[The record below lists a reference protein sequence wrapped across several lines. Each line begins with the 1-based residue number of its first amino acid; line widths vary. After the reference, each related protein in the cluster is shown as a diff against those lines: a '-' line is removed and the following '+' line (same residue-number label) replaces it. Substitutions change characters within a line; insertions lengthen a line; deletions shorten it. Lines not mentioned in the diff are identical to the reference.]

1 MRKEVFY
8 YSDGLKISAY
18 LYHPNDWT
26 AGDAPRPAV
35 ICITG
40 YSGRKDLAT
49 IDVPE
54 RLAQEGYFTL
64 APDYRGF
71 GRAEGL
77 KGRHRPLEQAQDT
90 YDGITFMETV
100 EGVDPDRI
108 GIYGTSY
115 GGAHAIW
122 VAAFD
127 ERVKVA
133 VSAVGVGNGDKWL
146 RSVFS
151 AYEWIKLKEKV
162 LVAARERVLTGKR
175 TMVPR
180 TYLCPDDPDKP
191 KPKLIEEVH
200 GIAEVNEYDLESA
213 EALFRYRPEW
223 VAGRISPRPVLFIC
237 GEDDVMVPVEDGP
250 LAVYAAC
257 GEPKKLVRIPHGRHN
272 DVYKVVNPECF
283 ERCVKETIT
292 WFGQYL

>member
-18 LYHPNDWT
+18 LYHPDDWKP
-26 AGDAPRPAV
+26 GDPPRPAV

-54 RLAQEGYFTL
+54 RLVEEGYITL

-71 GRAEGL
+71 GHAEGT

-90 YDGITFMETV
+90 YDGITYLETV

-133 VSAVGVGNGDKWL
+133 VSGVGVGNGDKWL

-151 AYEWIKLKEKV
+151 SYEWIKLKEK
-162 LVAARERVLTGKR
+162 
-175 TMVPR
+175 
-180 TYLCPDDPDKP
+180 KP
-191 KPKLIEEVH
+191 I
-200 GIAEVNEYDLESA
+200 
-213 EALFRYRPEW
+213 
-223 VAGRISPRPVLFIC
+223 
-237 GEDDVMVPVEDGP
+237 
-250 LAVYAAC
+250 
-257 GEPKKLVRIPHGRHN
+257 
-272 DVYKVVNPECF
+272 
-283 ERCVKETIT
+283 
-292 WFGQYL
+292 

>member
-1 MRKEVFY
+1 MRQEVFY
-8 YSDGLKISAY
+8 YSDGLRISAY
-18 LYHPNDWT
+18 LYAPADWKP
-26 AGDAPRPAV
+26 GDPPRPAV

-54 RLAQEGYFTL
+54 RLAEEGYFTL

-71 GRAEGL
+71 GHAEGTR
-77 KGRHRPLEQAQDT
+77 GRHRPLEQAQDT
-90 YDGITFMETV
+90 YDGITFLETV
-100 EGVDPDRI
+100 DGVDPDRI

-115 GGAHAIW
+115 GGAHSIW

-151 AYEWIKLKEKV
+151 SYEWIKLRNRIRE
-162 LVAARERVLTGKR
+162 AARERVLTGKP
-175 TMVPR
+175 TMVPMR
-180 TYLCPDDPDKP
+180 YICPEDPDKP
-191 KPKLIEEVH
+191 KPKLVEEIH
-200 GIAEVNEYDLESA
+200 GIAEVTEYDLESA
-213 EALFRYRPEW
+213 EALFLYRPEW
-223 VAGRISPRPVLFIC
+223 VAGRISPRPVLFIYA
-237 GEDDVMVPVEDGP
+237 EDDVMVPAEDGP

-272 DVYKVVNPECF
+272 DIYKVVNPECF
-283 ERCVKETIT
+283 ETCVKETIA
-292 WFGQYL
+292 WFGEHL